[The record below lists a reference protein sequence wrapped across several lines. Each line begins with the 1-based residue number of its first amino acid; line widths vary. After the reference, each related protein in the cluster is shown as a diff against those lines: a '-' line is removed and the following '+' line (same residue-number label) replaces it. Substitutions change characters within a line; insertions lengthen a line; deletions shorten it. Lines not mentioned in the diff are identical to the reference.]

1 MKYFKLESSLNKKE
15 IGNYPQIQDFKKG
28 YDDDR
33 KESCSQIAR
42 YYFGKRPDVEIDF
55 DCLELANKARLTDY
69 ISSSYLNS
77 LAGLLVSDNLFSFFS
92 GLRVVSYISYKA
104 PIYQKGNLLSADYR
118 WIHFIERYSE
128 MINYPESDF
137 FLDNS
142 EVRRKKI
149 SIRSFAEYENEQDK
163 AQYAINSERLVLRK
177 EIAEKFDVLRIG
189 VVRDETYVTE
199 TVKNEM
205 INKGFTGIVYRPAD
219 YLIVY

>member
-1 MKYFKLESSLNKKE
+1 MKYFKLETSLNKKE

-28 YDDDR
+28 YNDDK

-77 LAGLLVSDNLFSFFS
+77 LTGLLVSDNLFSFFS
-92 GLRVVSYISYKA
+92 GLRLVSYISYKA

-118 WIHFIERYSE
+118 WIHFIEKYSE

-137 FLDNS
+137 FLDHS
-142 EVRRKKI
+142 EARFKKLL
-149 SIRSFAEYENEQDK
+149 IRSFAEYKKEEDK
-163 AQYAINSERLVLRK
+163 TQFAINSKRLVLKK
-177 EIAEKFDVLRIG
+177 EHADKFDVLRIG
-189 VVRDETYVTE
+189 VVKNETYVTE
-199 TVKNEM
+199 IVRNEM
-205 INKGFTGIVYRPAD
+205 INKGFTGIVYESAD
-219 YLIVY
+219 YLIVD